1 MEQSGR
7 GQPRVEIQILFRG
20 HSHDSQDG
28 REATVVLS
36 RWSGKLALQ
45 THQICPPGC
54 LGQSTKKLSDGSAGK
69 GCWPLGAADCPA
81 PDLDMEAAHAAEAG
95 SWRSCRNLPRVAHEN
110 QEGKCLAPAKVLN
123 GPLVLRLS
131 VTPAG
136 KEETCKGLRSIP
148 TEQAV
153 KGISG
158 TKRQK
163 LITGTTLF
171 FLWQGQHFPTKVML

>member
-1 MEQSGR
+1 
-7 GQPRVEIQILFRG
+7 
-20 HSHDSQDG
+20 
-28 REATVVLS
+28 
-36 RWSGKLALQ
+36 
-45 THQICPPGC
+45 
-54 LGQSTKKLSDGSAGK
+54 
-69 GCWPLGAADCPA
+69 
-81 PDLDMEAAHAAEAG
+81 MEAAHAAEAG

-110 QEGKCLAPAKVLN
+110 QEGKCLAPAKVLH

-131 VTPAG
+131 VMPAG

-171 FLWQGQHFPTKVML
+171 SSFGKASTFLLRLCCDLILVIGLVARRRDAVDPERCAL